1 VSDSPSYLPPYIRA
15 SRSAHASVKPTSGR
29 PADDLEDD
37 PDADDL
43 DREDD
48 ERPPRAATAAPIRE
62 GLPPTYRMRHEA
74 HYVEALVGGAPP
86 PAATPVAAAA
96 PAPLPAAPA
105 PAPVPT
111 PQPPGPATVVAAAT
125 APETAPA
132 RPTGT
137 VDGGVFAALAASLD
151 AIEASLRDVSQ
162 RGRPLRER
170 VAVDLARAEA
180 ARARWTAEASALL
193 QSDPLPSLDEVD
205 LAGVCRAVS
214 AVLAPEYRLTGG
226 GPASA
231 IPASPAPVFG
241 DERLLQT
248 AVGALLTAVRLLVE
262 DRGDLGRIVMVLAP
276 RTDTATRSITVTQ
289 AAVRL
294 PAGVYPR
301 CFDAAWSQHPAGLN
315 GALLFAAA
323 QRIAVAHGGGL
334 EVTALDE
341 GGCRFTMSLPAA
353 G

>member
-1 VSDSPSYLPPYIRA
+1 MSDSPSYLPPYIRA
-15 SRSAHASVKPTSGR
+15 SRSAHASVKPTAGR

-37 PDADDL
+37 PDADEL

-48 ERPPRAATAAPIRE
+48 ERPPRTAIAAPVRE

-86 PAATPVAAAA
+86 PAAAPVAAAPHA
-96 PAPLPAAPA
+96 PPPAAPN
-105 PAPVPT
+105 PAPVST
-111 PQPPGPATVVAAAT
+111 PPAPVAATAVVAAAVPDA
-125 APETAPA
+125 APV
-132 RPTGT
+132 RPGAA
-137 VDGGVFAALAASLD
+137 VDGVFAALAASID
-151 AIEASLRDVSQ
+151 AIEASLRDVSP

-180 ARARWTAEASALL
+180 ARARWTAEAAAVL

-205 LAGVCRAVS
+205 LAAVCRAVT
-214 AVLAPEYRLTGG
+214 AALAPEYRLTGG
-226 GPASA
+226 GPAAA

-241 DERLLQT
+241 DERLLQA

-276 RTDTATRSITVTQ
+276 RSDAATRSITVTQ

-294 PAGVYPR
+294 PAAVYPR
-301 CFDAAWSQHPAGLN
+301 CFDASWTQHPAGMS
-315 GALLFAAA
+315 GALLFAGA

-334 EVTALDE
+334 DVAALDE
-341 GGCRFTMSLPAA
+341 GGCRFTLSLPAA